1 MSKKKKE
8 YKGLERKVLSLFSAQ
23 PKKTYNYKQ
32 IAALLEIRDTK
43 GRNNIIK
50 ALHQLSNEK
59 KLEQRDKGSFRFL
72 FSKRPL
78 IETYLFILPSG
89 KGKIELETQDEE
101 LIVPKKFL
109 NKALAGDKVSVS
121 LHKKEGV
128 FYAKVEDVLERNKKE
143 YVGVLEKH
151 KDFGF
156 VLCKRGPMYTDLFI
170 EPKELKKFKDG
181 EKVVAVF
188 KSWEE
193 GRDTPNGRIIK
204 SLGIPGESETEIH
217 AILHE
222 YGLPYQ
228 FPKQVETAADELS
241 SKITKEEI
249 KKRRDFR
256 DVLTFTIDP
265 ITAKDFDDALSFK
278 KNKDG
283 SYEVGVHIADVSH
296 YVTPNSILDQ
306 EAYDRATSVYLVD
319 RVVPM
324 LPEVLSNGLCSLRPQ
339 EEKYTF
345 SAVFLFDKE
354 QKLISEW
361 YGKTILFSDHRFS
374 YEEVQFM
381 LENETKIVDKEHAL
395 TKQTYTISSE
405 VYNALRILD
414 QHAKKLR
421 RQRMKEGA
429 ISFDRVEVN
438 FQLDEKNKPNSVF
451 FKKSKDANKL
461 IEEFML
467 LANRK
472 VAEFIG
478 KKRPSI
484 PFVYR
489 VHDDPDEEKL
499 FNLKQTIASFGYSF
513 NPKGKNVSSEINK
526 LLRDCQGKKEQNL
539 IDTLTLRSMSKAEYT
554 TENIGHYG
562 LAFSHYTHFT
572 SPIRRYPDVLVHR
585 ELFALLNKQNS
596 TQKDILEEACKH
608 ASQREQIATKAER
621 DSIKYMQMVFM
632 EDKINQEFNGVISGV
647 TERGLYVEIIEN
659 KCEGM
664 IRMVDLKS
672 DFYEYN
678 VQQHSITGIHTHKK
692 YQLGDPLR
700 IKVKK
705 VNIQKRFLDFIPVD

>member
-1 MSKKKKE
+1 MR
-8 YKGLERKVLSLFSAQ
+8 LERKVLALLSAQ
-23 PKKTYNYKQ
+23 PKKTFNYKQ
-32 IAALLEIRDTK
+32 IASLLEVRDTN

-50 ALHQLSNEK
+50 ALHLLSREK
-59 KLEQRDKGSFRFL
+59 KIEQINKGSFRYL
-72 FSKRPL
+72 FIKISLK
-78 IETYLFILPSG
+78 ETLLFILPSG
-89 KGKIELETQDEE
+89 KGKVELESHEE
-101 LIVPKKFL
+101 EIIIPKKYL

-121 LHKKEGV
+121 VHKKDGV
-128 FYAKVEDVLERNKKE
+128 FFAKVVDILERNKKE
-143 YVGVLEKH
+143 YVGVLERQ

-170 EPKELKKFKDG
+170 EPKELKKYKDG

-193 GRDTPNGRIIK
+193 GRETPNGRIVK
-204 SLGIPGESETEIH
+204 SLGLPGESETEIH

-222 YGLPYQ
+222 YGLPYE
-228 FPKQVETAADELS
+228 FPKQVEAAAKELT

-278 KNKDG
+278 INKDG
-283 SYEVGVHIADVSH
+283 SYEVGIHIADVSH
-296 YVTPNSILDQ
+296 YVTTNSLLDQ

-345 SAVFLFDKE
+345 SAVFVFDKE
-354 QKLISEW
+354 QKIISEW

-374 YEEVQFM
+374 YEEVQYM
-381 LENETKIVDKEHAL
+381 LENETNTVDKEHSL
-395 TKQTYTISSE
+395 TQQAYTVSSE
-405 VYNALRILD
+405 VYNALTTLD

-421 RQRMKEGA
+421 RQRMKDGA

-438 FQLDEKNKPNSVF
+438 FHLDEKNKPDAVF
-451 FKKSKDANKL
+451 FKTSKDANKL

-472 VAEFIG
+472 VAEFMG
-478 KKRPSI
+478 KKKQSV

-513 NPKGKNVSSEINK
+513 NPKGKNVSREINK

-539 IDTLTLRSMSKAEYT
+539 IDTLALRSMSKAEYT
-554 TENIGHYG
+554 TDNIGHYG

-585 ELFALLNKQNS
+585 ELFAILNKGNS
-596 TQKDILEEACKH
+596 TQKGVLEEACKH
-608 ASQREQIATKAER
+608 SSQREQIATKAER

-632 EDKINQEFNGVISGV
+632 EDKINQEFDGVISGV
-647 TERGLYVEIIEN
+647 TERGLYVELIDN

-672 DFYEYN
+672 DFFEYN
-678 VQQHSITGIHTHKK
+678 AQQHSIYGIHTHKK
-692 YQLGDPLR
+692 YQLGDPIR

-705 VNIQKRFLDFIPVD
+705 VNIQKRFLDFIPVE